1 MTFRSLC
8 VELHK
13 LFRVMWSGKWKVVT
27 PHALLAALWKFA
39 PSFRNY
45 EQQDAGEFLCYLL
58 DRMKMELEEA
68 HSKLHKGGFKAATI
82 VESVFAGTLKS
93 VVTCHG
99 CNRKSTTGQDFMS
112 TFHRLLHRMPQLTWQ
127 VLLWTFLL
135 CTWLAQ
141 SALVASRHV
150 QLKV

>member
-1 MTFRSLC
+1 M
-8 VELHK
+8 ELHK

-58 DRMKMELEEA
+58 DRMKMELEKA
-68 HSKLHKGGFKAATI
+68 HTKLHKGGFRATTI
-82 VESVFAGTLKS
+82 VESVFAGILRS

-99 CNRKSTTGQDFMS
+99 CDRKSTTEQDFMS
-112 TFHRLLHRMPQLTWQ
+112 KLLSPGMIAHILTTQ
-127 VLLWTFLL
+127 ASPWTFLSGM
-135 CTWLAQ
+135 WQAP
-141 SALVASRHV
+141 SGPAKFPHARSKVA
-150 QLKV
+150 